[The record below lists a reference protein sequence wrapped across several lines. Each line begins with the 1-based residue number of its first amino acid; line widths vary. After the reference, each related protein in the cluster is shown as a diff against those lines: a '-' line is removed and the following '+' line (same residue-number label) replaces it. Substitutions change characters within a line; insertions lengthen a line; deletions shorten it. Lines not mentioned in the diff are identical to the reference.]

1 MDLKKLNLKFSEIE
15 LPRLELPKFKLPNIK
30 MPSLKIGD
38 IKARI
43 PIIQGGMGVGISLS
57 KLSSSVANEGG
68 IGVIAANAIGMI
80 EPDYFKNGLEANMR
94 ALRKEIRKARSL
106 SDGIIGVNI
115 MIALNDFRNMLQVSI
130 EEKVDIVFLGAGL
143 PLRGI
148 PIEEIKKANVKV
160 VPIVSSARAAKL
172 IFRYWQK
179 NYNTIPDGVVV
190 EGPKAGGHLGFKEED
205 IENPDFSL
213 ENIIPGVI
221 EEIKEFEKE
230 FAKKI
235 PVIAAGGIYNGK
247 DIYQFLKL
255 GANGVQMGSRFVA
268 TEECDADIN
277 FKKSYVDSK
286 KEDIVIIKSPVG
298 MPGRAILN
306 TFLKDV
312 NSGKKKEFKCP
323 WRCLESCKADKAN
336 YCISIALDNARKG
349 ILKHGFA
356 FAGTNAYR
364 IDKIVPVNELIN
376 EITQD
381 YLAVVENGI
390 VRIKNEFEKV
400 KKKLNALKEEY
411 EKTIERVSKHL
422 KEEYNKTFAKT
433 SPNLKG
439 ETEKSFNKIDW
450 LKSEYIENSKLIDEI
465 KAKFMAKTFGLI

>member
-1 MDLKKLNLKFSEIE
+1 MDLKKLNLKFSKIE
-15 LPRLELPKFKLPNIK
+15 LPRLELPKFKLPNLK
-30 MPSLKIGD
+30 MPELKIGD

-57 KLSSSVANEGG
+57 KLSSAVANEGG

-80 EPDYFKNGLEANMR
+80 EPDYFKNGVEANMR

-106 SDGIIGVNI
+106 SDGVIGVNI
-115 MIALNDFRNMLQVSI
+115 MIALNDFQNMLKVSI

-148 PIEEIKKANVKV
+148 PIEEIKRANVKV

-172 IFRYWQK
+172 IFKYWQK
-179 NYNTIPDGVVV
+179 NFDTIPDGVVV

-205 IENPDFSL
+205 IENPDFRI
-213 ENIIPGVI
+213 ENLIPGVI
-221 EEIKEFEKE
+221 KEVKEFEKE
-230 FAKKI
+230 FAREI
-235 PVIAAGGIYNGK
+235 PVIAAGGIFNGK
-247 DIYQFLKL
+247 DIYKFLKL

-286 KEDIVIIKSPVG
+286 KEDIVIIHSPVG

-312 NSGKKKEFKCP
+312 NSGEKKKFKCP

-364 IDKIVPVNELIN
+364 IDKIVYVNELIN

-390 VRIKNEFEKV
+390 TKIKNEYEKV
-400 KKKLNALKEEY
+400 KKKLIALKEEY
-411 EKTIERVSKHL
+411 ENTIERVSKHL
-422 KEEYNKTFAKT
+422 KEEYNKAFAKT
-433 SPNLKG
+433 SPNLKV
-439 ETEKSFNKIDW
+439 ETEKSFNKIVW

-465 KAKFMAKTFGLI
+465 KARFMAKTFGLI

>member
-1 MDLKKLNLKFSEIE
+1 MDLKKINLKFSKIE
-15 LPRLELPKFKLPNIK
+15 LPKLELPKFKLPKIK
-30 MPSLKIGD
+30 MPELKIGD
-38 IKARI
+38 IKAKI

-57 KLSSSVANEGG
+57 KLSSAVANEGG

-80 EPDYFKNGLEANMR
+80 EPDYFKNGVEANMR

-115 MIALNDFRNMLQVSI
+115 MIALNDFQNMLQVSI

-148 PIEEIKKANVKV
+148 PIEKIKRANVKV
-160 VPIVSSARAAKL
+160 VPIVSSARAVKL
-172 IFRYWQK
+172 IFKYWQK
-179 NYNTIPDGVVV
+179 NFDTIPDGVVV

-205 IENPDFSL
+205 IENPDFAI

-221 EEIKEFEKE
+221 KEVKEFEKE
-230 FAKKI
+230 LAREI
-235 PVIAAGGIYNGK
+235 PVIAAGGIFNGK
-247 DIYQFLKL
+247 DIYKFLKL

-277 FKKSYVDSK
+277 FKRSFVNSK
-286 KEDIVIIKSPVG
+286 KEDIVIIHSPVG

-306 TFLKDV
+306 SFLKDV
-312 NSGKKKEFKCP
+312 NSGKKKVFKCP
-323 WRCLESCKADKAN
+323 WRCLESCKAEKAN

-356 FAGTNAYR
+356 FAGSNVYR
-364 IDKIVPVNELIN
+364 IDKIVPVKDLIN
-376 EITQD
+376 EITED

-390 VRIKNEFEKV
+390 VRIKNEYEKV
-400 KKKLNALKEEY
+400 KKKLIGLKGEYEQTIERASRYLKEEY
-411 EKTIERVSKHL
+411 GKAFTKDSDKL
-422 KEEYNKTFAKT
+422 KV
-433 SPNLKG
+433 
-439 ETEKSFNKIDW
+439 ETEKNFNKINW
-450 LKSEYIENSKLIDEI
+450 LKSEYIENFRLIDEI
-465 KAKFMAKTFGLI
+465 RAKFMAKTFTLV

>member
-1 MDLKKLNLKFSEIE
+1 MDLKKLNLKFSKIE
-15 LPRLELPKFKLPNIK
+15 LPRLELPKFKLPKIK
-30 MPSLKIGD
+30 MPELKIGD

-57 KLSSSVANEGG
+57 KLSSAVANEGG

-115 MIALNDFRNMLQVSI
+115 MIALNDFQNMLQVSI

-148 PIEEIKKANVKV
+148 PIEEIKRANVKV
-160 VPIVSSARAAKL
+160 VPIVSSARAVKL
-172 IFRYWQK
+172 IFKYWQK
-179 NYNTIPDGVVV
+179 NFDTIPDGVVV

-205 IENPDFSL
+205 IENPDFSI
-213 ENIIPGVI
+213 ENLIPGVI
-221 EEIKEFEKE
+221 KEVKEFEKE
-230 FAKKI
+230 FAREI
-235 PVIAAGGIYNGK
+235 PVIAAGGIFNGK
-247 DIYQFLKL
+247 DIYKFLKL

-286 KEDIVIIKSPVG
+286 KEDIVIIHSPVG

-306 TFLKDV
+306 SFLKDV
-312 NSGKKKEFKCP
+312 NSGEKKEFKCP
-323 WRCLESCKADKAN
+323 WRCLGSCKADNAN
-336 YCISIALDNARKG
+336 YCISIALNNARKG

-356 FAGTNAYR
+356 FAGANAYR
-364 IDKIVPVNELIN
+364 IDKIVPVEELIN
-376 EITQD
+376 EITED

-390 VRIKNEFEKV
+390 VRIKNEYEKV
-400 KKKLNALKEEY
+400 KKKLIGLKEEY
-411 EKTIERVSKHL
+411 EKTIERVSSLL
-422 KEEYNKTFAKT
+422 KEEYNKAFTRGSAK
-433 SPNLKG
+433 LKG
-439 ETEKSFNKIDW
+439 EPEKSFNKIDW
-450 LKSEYIENSKLIDEI
+450 LKSEYIENFKLIDEI
-465 KAKFMAKTFGLI
+465 KAKFMARTFGLI